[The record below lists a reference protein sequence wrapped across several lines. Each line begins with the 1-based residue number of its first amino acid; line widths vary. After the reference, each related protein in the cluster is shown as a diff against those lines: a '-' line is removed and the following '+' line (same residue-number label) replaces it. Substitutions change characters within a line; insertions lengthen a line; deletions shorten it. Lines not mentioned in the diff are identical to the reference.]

1 MHKIFFEQPCTSH
14 CCRHQESQHSVSLH
28 SRERRLSINQY
39 EFKRGRE
46 AGTTELSNYDKLDF
60 DTFFCAMEFELRAPP
75 SLGKCSKAFYALVIL
90 QVESPVFALGRP
102 QTLILLPT
110 IRLPCGWDHGYKS
123 PLPPIFFWFIYSFI
137 HMCIHCLAHLFP
149 MSPAPPPS
157 PLTIFIYLFFKI
169 KSHLYPRLA
178 LSSSCL
184 NLPRAGITGVC
195 NTPVLQLRQYNYFF

>member
-1 MHKIFFEQPCTSH
+1 MHKIFFEQSCTSH

-75 SLGKCSKAFYALVIL
+75 SLGRCSKAFYALVIL

-123 PLPPIFFWFIYSFI
+123 PLPPIFFFGLFIHLFICAYIVWPISSPCPPPPLLLPLPFLFIYF
-137 HMCIHCLAHLFP
+137 
-149 MSPAPPPS
+149 
-157 PLTIFIYLFFKI
+157 
-169 KSHLYPRLA
+169 
-178 LSSSCL
+178 
-184 NLPRAGITGVC
+184 
-195 NTPVLQLRQYNYFF
+195 LR